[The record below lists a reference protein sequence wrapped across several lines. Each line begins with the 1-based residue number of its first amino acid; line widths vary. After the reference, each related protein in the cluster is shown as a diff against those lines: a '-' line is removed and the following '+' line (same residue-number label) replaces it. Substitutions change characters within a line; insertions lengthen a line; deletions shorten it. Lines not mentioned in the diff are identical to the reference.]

1 MTGTAQEYGMSNK
14 LQDKVALITG
24 GTAGIGLATA
34 RAFID
39 AGAFVYVTGR
49 RQPELDAAVAALG
62 PQAAGVRTDAACLD
76 DVRGLFARIAEDHGR
91 LDILYANA
99 GFYEFGRLGE
109 ITEEHVD
116 RSFETNVRGLIFAM
130 QGALP
135 LMTSGS
141 SVILTGSIVANKG
154 AEAFSIY
161 AASKAA
167 VRSLA
172 RSWAAELKDRGIR
185 VNVVSPGPIDTPGLG
200 GLADDAASLD
210 QLKKHLVSTV
220 PMARMGRPDEVAR
233 AVVFLASDEASFITG
248 SDLAVDGGAGQ
259 I

>member
-1 MTGTAQEYGMSNK
+1 MNDILKGK
-14 LQDKVALITG
+14 IALVTG
-24 GTAGIGLATA
+24 GTAGIGLAA
-34 RAFID
+34 ASALIA

-49 RQPELDAAVAALG
+49 RQPELDAAVATLG

-76 DVRGLFARIAEDHGR
+76 DIRGLFARIAQNHGR

-109 ITEEHVD
+109 ITEEHID
-116 RSFETNVRGLIFAM
+116 RSFDTNVRGLVFAM

-135 LMTSGS
+135 LMPSGS
-141 SVILTGSIVANKG
+141 SVILTGSIVAAKG

-200 GLADDAASLD
+200 GLAGDAASLD
-210 QLKKHLVSTV
+210 QLKQHLVSTV
-220 PMARMGRPDEVAR
+220 PMARLGRPDEVAR

-248 SDLAVDGGAGQ
+248 SELAVDGGAGQ
-259 I
+259 V

>member
-1 MTGTAQEYGMSNK
+1 MNIS
-14 LQDKVALITG
+14 LQGKIALVTG
-24 GTAGIGLATA
+24 GSAGIGLAAA

-39 AGAFVYVTGR
+39 AGAFVYITGR
-49 RQPELDAAVAALG
+49 RQQELDAALATLG

-76 DVRGLFARIAEDHGR
+76 DVRSLFSRIAENHGR

-99 GFYEFGRLGE
+99 GFYEFARLGE
-109 ITEEHVD
+109 ITEEHID
-116 RSFETNVRGLIFAM
+116 RSFDTNVRGLVFAV

-135 LMTSGS
+135 LMREGG
-141 SVILTGSIVANKG
+141 SVILTGSIVASKG

-172 RSWAAELKDRGIR
+172 RSWAVELKDRGVR

-200 GLADDAASLD
+200 GLAGDPGNLV
-210 QLKKHLVSTV
+210 QLKQDLVLTI

-233 AVVFLASDEASFITG
+233 AVLFLASDAASFVTG
-248 SDLAVDGGAGQ
+248 TELAVDGGAGQ
-259 I
+259 L